1 MVNYLGFMD
10 IGPVGLWGVISQR
23 KRIQMRIT
31 PANGGDIEMMHEKS

>member
-10 IGPVGLWGVISQR
+10 IGHLELWGTILQR

-31 PANGGDIEMMHEKS
+31 LANEGDIEMMHEKS